1 MKYTLL
7 QLTQTVLSSMDSD
20 EINSINDTV
29 ESQQVVKIIKT
40 CYGDIFS
47 RGNVPENYTIFQ
59 LTASGSSSYPTI
71 MTLPTDAVKNCLWV
85 KYDCRQTGETDT
97 HFLPVERVSLEEF
110 LNRMHA
116 YAPSADTASL
126 QTFNYTIDGTSFQFI
141 VDKVTAPTYY
151 TTWDDSTFL
160 FNSYD
165 SVVDTTLQ
173 SSKTMCYGERQP
185 PWTESDSFVPSL
197 DDHQLLIHEA
207 KALAW
212 AEMRQLTHPRA
223 ERSARQEWVSFA
235 RTKHK
240 ILDGDDYQTWT
251 PHYGRKR

>member
-59 LTASGSSSYPTI
+59 LTASGDSTYPTI

-85 KYDCRQTGETDT
+85 KYDCALSGETDT
-97 HFLPVERVSLEEF
+97 NFQPMHFVSLDEF
-110 LNRMHA
+110 LRRMHA
-116 YAPSADTASL
+116 YRPSEDSVL
-126 QTFNYTIDGTSFQFI
+126 ETFDYEIEGTDFEFI
-141 VDKVTAPTYY
+141 VDNSVAPSNL

-165 SVVDTTLQ
+165 SDVDTTLQ

-185 PWTESDSFVPSL
+185 PWTESDAFVPPL

-207 KALAW
+207 KSLAW

-223 ERSARQEWVSFA
+223 ERSARQQWVQLA

-240 ILDGDDYQTWT
+240 ILDGDDFKTWT
-251 PHYGRKR
+251 PNYGRKR